1 MNRCNFTHP
10 GYLGRIK
17 AAVLRATVKAS
28 RRNSFHGVGHE
39 TVYNRGGKPSLEIIA
54 QRGKGFEVRDQHD
67 NDLTETVKAALC
79 RWHGV
84 ERITT
89 DGKTYLVRPQ
99 PLPALE
105 CQA

>member
-17 AAVLRATVKAS
+17 AAVLRAVRKSA
-28 RRNSFHGVGHE
+28 RHPFGVGHE
-39 TVYNRGGKPSLEIIA
+39 TVYNRGGKPSLEVIA

-89 DGKTYLVRPQ
+89 DGKTHLVRPQ
-99 PLPALE
+99 PLSALE
-105 CQA
+105 YQA

>member
-1 MNRCNFTHP
+1 MNHCNFVHA
-10 GYLGRIK
+10 GYLARIK
-17 AAVLRATVKAS
+17 AAVLRAVVKAN
-28 RRNSFHGVGHE
+28 RRNSHYGVGQE

-54 QRGKGFEVRDQHD
+54 HRGQGFEVRDQHD

-99 PLPALE
+99 PLSALE